1 MASLYS
7 LTTEF
12 ATLLDAISE
21 GEIPEEAIAD
31 TLEGLQGE
39 IDEKIDNVLDAF
51 KTLKAE
57 AEAIRAEEKH
67 LADRRKRKE
76 AAAER
81 IREYL
86 SAELQ
91 KLGKAKHE
99 SARHALSFRSSKK
112 VIVDEEQFK
121 VWCADNNRADLLRI
135 TVKTEPDKSAIG
147 EALKTEE
154 IPFVEIQINQ
164 NIQIR

>member
-39 IDEKIDNVLDAF
+39 LDEKIDSVLDAY

-57 AEAIRAEEKH
+57 AEAIRAEEKR
-67 LADRRKRKE
+67 LAERRKRKE
-76 AAAER
+76 AAGEQ
-81 IREYL
+81 IKEYL
-86 SAELQ
+86 ASEL
-91 KLGKAKHE
+91 KKIGKATHE
-99 SARHALSFRSSKK
+99 SARHHVSFRRSSRVVITDEDAFIKWALDNDRDDLYRVKVLRDPDKDALSK
-112 VIVDEEQFK
+112 
-121 VWCADNNRADLLRI
+121 A
-135 TVKTEPDKSAIG
+135 G
-147 EALKTEE
+147 E
-154 IPFVEIQINQ
+154 IPFVTLEENS

>member
-39 IDEKIDNVLDAF
+39 IDVKIDNVLDAF

-57 AEAIRAEEKH
+57 AEAIRAEEKR
-67 LADRRKRKE
+67 LAERRKRKE
-76 AAAER
+76 AAGEQ
-81 IREYL
+81 IKEYL
-86 SAELQ
+86 ATELE
-91 KLGKAKHE
+91 KLGKARHE
-99 SARHALSFRSSKK
+99 SARHSVSFRRSSKV
-112 VIVDEEQFK
+112 VILDEDAFIKWALDNDRDDLYRVK
-121 VWCADNNRADLLRI
+121 VWREAN
-135 TVKTEPDKSAIG
+135 K
-147 EALKTEE
+147 EALAKAED
-154 IPFVEIQINQ
+154 IPFVTVEENR
-164 NIQIR
+164 NIQIK